1 MIHLKMGFGTKLFQ
15 LRLKNQIFRL
25 VFIGLVGYWLGKRPP
40 EEGGLFFLIGCV
52 PFVAPVQSY

>member
-1 MIHLKMGFGTKLFQ
+1 MIHLEMGFGTKLFQ

-40 EEGGLFFLIGCV
+40 EEGGLFF
-52 PFVAPVQSY
+52 